1 MYIPLRVE
9 DTDFHAQ
16 MIQTLYLR
24 FLVMI
29 VVKWR
34 RHGGVGSGVVKCTES
49 VSKKRQLLKR
59 K

>member
-9 DTDFHAQ
+9 DADFHAQ

-34 RHGGVGSGVVKCTES
+34 RYGGVGTEVVKCRES
-49 VSKKRQLLKR
+49 IRKKRQLLKR